1 MKKFEKTLV
10 IIMAGLIM
18 LSGLGGC
25 SAKNGKDAETPGINA
40 DQNPDKVNSLEK
52 VKIGGIE
59 QWIYI
64 NGNDDT
70 KPVLLF
76 LHGGP
81 GYAMLPILHQQN
93 FQLEDKFV
101 VVNWDQRGAGL
112 SYSDNVSKK
121 SMTLRQF
128 DKDVNELT
136 QYLKSRFNQQ
146 KIYIVGHS
154 FGTLL
159 ALRAVKEYPEDYW
172 AYVGIGQVVDIA
184 DNEKLSY
191 EFALNMAK
199 TYNVTQA
206 IEELTGVGPP
216 DKNGN
221 YKDDEGYEITI
232 SWVEY
237 FGGDVYGKTG
247 PEEMEYFMQSDQ
259 IYKGKK
265 DQLEEGLDFSQR
277 LFDDDEV
284 LSIDLR
290 KQIKKVDVPVYILAG
305 RYDYDT
311 PFALAQEYF
320 DVIEAPQKEFIWF
333 DYSAHFPFYEE
344 PQVFNSVLIDKV
356 LAQTYKK

>member
-1 MKKFEKTLV
+1 MKRLGSMLTLM
-10 IIMAGLIM
+10 IAGFIMM
-18 LSGLGGC
+18 STFTGC
-25 SAKNGKDAETPGINA
+25 TGKNGNINELPGINA
-40 DQNPDKVNSLEK
+40 DLNPDKVNSLEK
-52 VKIGGIE
+52 VKIGGLE
-59 QWIYI
+59 QWIYV

-70 KPVLLF
+70 RPVLLF

-112 SYSDNVSKK
+112 SYSDKVSKK

-128 DKDVNELT
+128 DKDVHELT

-159 ALRAVKEYPEDYW
+159 ALRAVKEHPEDYW
-172 AYVGIGQVVDIA
+172 AYVGIGQVVDIV

-191 EFALNMAK
+191 EFAINMAK
-199 TYNVTQA
+199 NYNVTQA
-206 IEELTGVGPP
+206 IEELTAIGKP
-216 DKNGN
+216 DKNGS
-221 YKDDEGYEITI
+221 YKDDEGYEITM

-247 PEEMEYFMQSDQ
+247 PEEMEYFMQSDP

-265 DQLEEGLDFSQR
+265 DQLEEGLEFSQW
-277 LFDDDEV
+277 LFEDEEV
-284 LSIDLR
+284 LKMDIR
-290 KQIKKVDVPVYILAG
+290 KQIKKIEVPAYILAG

-320 DVIEAPQKEFIWF
+320 NILEAPKKEFVWF
-333 DYSAHFPFYEE
+333 EYSAHFPFFEE

-356 LAQTYKK
+356 LAETYKK